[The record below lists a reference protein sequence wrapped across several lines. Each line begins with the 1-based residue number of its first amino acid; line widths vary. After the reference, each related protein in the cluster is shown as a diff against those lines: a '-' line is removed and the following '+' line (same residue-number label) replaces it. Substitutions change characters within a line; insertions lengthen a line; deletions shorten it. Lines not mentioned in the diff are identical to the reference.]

1 MSSTDIASILE
12 NSRELDRLRK
22 DQEEVLVEINKLH
35 KKLQASKILD
45 FFPFTFKF
53 HDLAPEVVEKPG
65 DSSLSKLK
73 TLYIQARDLS
83 EKEVTVSN
91 LLLSQLDALLP
102 SGPPGQQRRKMDGN
116 DQKRKRMKS
125 DSDIS
130 RLSPSMRSH
139 IEACVNLKDEQVA
152 ARVTS
157 DAEKDEWFVV
167 KVINFDEKTKEFEVL
182 DEEPGD
188 DEEGGG
194 QRKYKLPASCII
206 PFPKRN
212 DPSST
217 QEFPAGR
224 QVLAVY
230 PGTTALY
237 KATVIST
244 PRKVMVPVIS
254 IISTRQIC
262 SGFYFT
268 YLLEFDDDEEDGALP
283 QRTVPFHKV
292 VPLPEGH
299 RQ

>member
-1 MSSTDIASILE
+1 MSAPDIASILE

-22 DQEEVLVEINKLH
+22 EQEEVLIEINKLH
-35 KKLQASKILD
+35 KKLQA
-45 FFPFTFKF
+45 T
-53 HDLAPEVVEKPG
+53 PEVVEKPG
-65 DSSLSKLK
+65 DSSLSRLK
-73 TLYIQARDLS
+73 GLYIQARDLS
-83 EKEVTVSN
+83 EREITISN
-91 LLLSQLDALLP
+91 LLLNQLDSFLP

-116 DQKRKRMKS
+116 DQKKKRMKS

-139 IEACVNLKDEQVA
+139 SENFVSLKDEQVA
-152 ARVTS
+152 ARVKS

-188 DEEGGG
+188 DEEGSG
-194 QRKYKLPASCII
+194 QRYKLPASCII

-212 DPSST
+212 DFSSA
-217 QEFPAGR
+217 QEFPAGKH
-224 QVLAVY
+224 VLAVY

-237 KATVIST
+237 KATVINT
-244 PRKVMVPVIS
+244 PRKRKS
-254 IISTRQIC
+254 DE
-262 SGFYFT
+262 

-292 VPLPEGH
+292 VALPLGH

>member
-1 MSSTDIASILE
+1 MSSPDIASILE
-12 NSRELDRLRK
+12 NSRQLDRLRK
-22 DQEEVLVEINKLH
+22 EQEEVLIEINKLH
-35 KKLQASKILD
+35 KKLQA
-45 FFPFTFKF
+45 T
-53 HDLAPEVVEKPG
+53 PEVVEKPG
-65 DSSLSKLK
+65 DSSLSRLK
-73 TLYIQARDLS
+73 NLYIQAKDLS
-83 EKEVTVSN
+83 EREITISN
-91 LLLSQLDALLP
+91 LLLSQLDTLLP
-102 SGPPGQQRRKMDGN
+102 SGPPGQQRRKMEGN

-139 IEACVNLKDEQVA
+139 IEACVSLKDEQVA

-194 QRKYKLPASCII
+194 QRKYKLPVSCII

-212 DPSST
+212 DLSST

-224 QVLAVY
+224 HVLAIY

-244 PRKVMVPVIS
+244 PRKRKS
-254 IISTRQIC
+254 DD
-262 SGFYFT
+262 

-283 QRTVPFHKV
+283 QRAVPFHKV
-292 VPLPEGH
+292 VPLPDGH

>member
-1 MSSTDIASILE
+1 MSSPDIDSILE
-12 NSRELDRLRK
+12 HSRDLDRLRK
-22 DQEEVLVEINKLH
+22 EQEEVLNEINKLH
-35 KKLQASKILD
+35 KKLQ
-45 FFPFTFKF
+45 TT
-53 HDLAPEVVEKPG
+53 PEVVEKPG
-65 DSSLSKLK
+65 DSSLTRLK
-73 TLYIQARDLS
+73 SLYIQAKDLS
-83 EKEVTVSN
+83 EREIAVSN
-91 LLLSQLDALLP
+91 LLLSQLDAFLP

-116 DQKRKRMKS
+116 EQKRKRMKS

-139 IEACVNLKDEQVA
+139 IDEQVA

-167 KVINFDEKTKEFEVL
+167 KVISIDEKTKEFEVL

-188 DEEGGG
+188 DEEGGV

-224 QVLAVY
+224 HVLAVY

-237 KATVIST
+237 KATVVST
-244 PRKVMVPVIS
+244 PRKVTIPV
-254 IISTRQIC
+254 
-262 SGFYFT
+262 FT
-268 YLLEFDDDEEDGALP
+268 GI
-283 QRTVPFHKV
+283 
-292 VPLPEGH
+292 
-299 RQ
+299 

>member
-1 MSSTDIASILE
+1 MSSPDIASILE
-12 NSRELDRLRK
+12 NSRQLDRLRK
-22 DQEEVLVEINKLH
+22 EQEEVLIEINKLH
-35 KKLQASKILD
+35 KKLQA
-45 FFPFTFKF
+45 T
-53 HDLAPEVVEKPG
+53 PEVVEKPG
-65 DSSLSKLK
+65 DSSLSRLK
-73 TLYIQARDLS
+73 NLYIQAKDLS
-83 EKEVTVSN
+83 EREITISN
-91 LLLSQLDALLP
+91 LLLSQLDTLLP
-102 SGPPGQQRRKMDGN
+102 SGPPGQQRRKMEGN

-139 IEACVNLKDEQVA
+139 IEACVSLKDEQVA

-194 QRKYKLPASCII
+194 QRKYKLPVSCII

-212 DPSST
+212 DLSST

-224 QVLAVY
+224 HVLAIY

-244 PRKVMVPVIS
+244 PRKRKS
-254 IISTRQIC
+254 
-262 SGFYFT
+262 
-268 YLLEFDDDEEDGALP
+268 DD
-283 QRTVPFHKV
+283 
-292 VPLPEGH
+292 
-299 RQ
+299 